1 MGGSLAKHKIFKPLV
16 TPRPAMTRNC
26 ISCHK
31 LVTNTKATTSFKCPQ
46 CQKYDILRCGDCRKN
61 AVQYVCPG
69 CGFAGPN

>member
-1 MGGSLAKHKIFKPLV
+1 
-16 TPRPAMTRNC
+16 MTRNC